1 MKTFDKLPGHEPS
14 TPLLDSLETL
24 DALKNFSSSDLSL
37 LADEIREFLLYST
50 NHSGGH
56 FGAGLGVVEL
66 TVALHHVFNTPRDKI
81 VWDVGHQAYPHKI
94 LTGRKGKMLSMRQKN
109 GLHPFPS
116 RDESE
121 FDAFGV
127 GHSST
132 SIGAALGMSVAN
144 STNKYISVIGDGAI
158 TAGMAYEAMAHAGS
172 IDKDLLV
179 ILNDNNMSISNNTG
193 GMSNYLAKIW
203 SSRWYIQI
211 REGGKSVLRMIP
223 SAKRFAKKTET
234 HIKGFLSPGALFEE
248 LGFQYIGPMDGHNLK
263 DLVRTLRNINDL
275 SGPVFLH
282 LVTQKGKGYLPAE
295 KDPIKFH
302 ALSKIESSSGKNNGP
317 KYQEVFGEWLC
328 EKAESGDENLV
339 AITPAMSEGSG
350 MTEFAQRFPNQFFDV
365 AIAEQHSM
373 TFAAGLACEGKKP
386 VLAIYSTF
394 LQRAYDQVVHDVAIQ
409 SLPVRFAIDRAGL
422 VGADG
427 STHAG
432 SFDIT
437 YLSTLPN
444 FIVMAASDE
453 AELVKMINTSV
464 DINDKPCAI
473 RYPRG
478 NGIGLELPSID
489 EKIEIGKGRI
499 VQEGNQACIL
509 SLGTRLEECKLAAEE
524 LKNKGVSTTI
534 IDARFAKPLDQEL
547 ILKCAREH
555 EVMITIEEGSIGGF
569 GSHVKNLLAETGV
582 FDKGLKFRS
591 MTLPDTFIDQDTPKK
606 MYELAGLSS
615 SQISKKILDIL
626 FTKDSIKVVKN

>member
-1 MKTFDKLPGHEPS
+1 MKTFKKFPENTPP
-14 TPLLDSLETL
+14 TPLLDSLEKL
-24 DALKNFSSSDLSL
+24 EALKNFSSSELLS

-50 NHSGGH
+50 KHSGGH

-66 TVALHHVFNTPRDKI
+66 TIALHYVFNTPNDKI

-94 LTGRKGKMLSMRQKN
+94 LTGRKEKMLSMRQKD

-116 RDESE
+116 REESD

-144 STNKYISVIGDGAI
+144 PTNKYISVIGDGAI

-172 IDKDLLV
+172 IEEDLLV

-193 GMSNYLAKIW
+193 GISNYLAKIW
-203 SSRWYIQI
+203 SSKWYIQI

-263 DLVRTLRNINDL
+263 DLVRTLKNINDL

-282 LVTQKGKGYLPAE
+282 LVTQKGKGFIPAE

-302 ALSKIESSSGKNNGP
+302 ALSKIETSTANNIGP

-328 EKAESGDENLV
+328 EKAESGDANLV

-394 LQRAYDQVVHDVAIQ
+394 LQRAYDQLIHDVAIQ
-409 SLPVRFAIDRAGL
+409 NLDILLAIDRAGF
-422 VGADG
+422 VGEDG
-427 STHAG
+427 ATHAG
-432 SFDIT
+432 IFDLT
-437 YLSTLPN
+437 YLRCIPN
-444 FIVMAASDE
+444 LTIMVPANENECWQMLDFGYSLNGPAA
-453 AELVKMINTSV
+453 V
-464 DINDKPCAI
+464 

-478 NGIGLELPSID
+478 NAPGENIEKNTNSIELGKAKILELKESAT
-489 EKIEIGKGRI
+489 
-499 VQEGNQACIL
+499 VAIL
-509 SLGTRLEECKLAAEE
+509 SFGSLLDISEEVAKE
-524 LKNKGVSTTI
+524 
-534 IDARFAKPLDQEL
+534 IDATLVDMRFVKPLDESLLREL
-547 ILKCAREH
+547 SASHDLF
-555 EVMITIEEGSIGGF
+555 VTVEENVIAGGAGSAVNEFVNANSLPIKLLNF
-569 GSHVKNLLAETGV
+569 GIPDEFPVVGSPEDQKQAAELTKENLLA
-582 FDKGLKFRS
+582 KIKS
-591 MTLPDTFIDQDTPKK
+591 K
-606 MYELAGLSS
+606 LAK
-615 SQISKKILDIL
+615 Q
-626 FTKDSIKVVKN
+626 

>member
-1 MKTFDKLPGHEPS
+1 MKTFKKFPENEPS
-14 TPLLDSLETL
+14 TPLLDSLKTL
-24 DALKNFSSSDLSL
+24 DALRNFSSSDLLS

-50 NHSGGH
+50 KHSGGH

-66 TVALHHVFNTPRDKI
+66 TIALHHVFNTPNDKI

-94 LTGRKGKMLSMRQKN
+94 LTGRKEKMLSMRQKD

-116 RDESE
+116 REESD

-132 SIGAALGMSVAN
+132 SIGAALGMSIAN
-144 STNKYISVIGDGAI
+144 PTNKYISVIGDGAI

-172 IDKDLLV
+172 IDEDLLV

-193 GMSNYLAKIW
+193 GISNYLAKIW
-203 SSRWYIQI
+203 SSKWYIQI

-263 DLVRTLRNINDL
+263 DLVRTLKNINDL

-282 LVTQKGKGYLPAE
+282 LVTQKGKGFIPAE

-302 ALSKIESSSGKNNGP
+302 ALSKIETSTSKNIGP

-328 EKAESGDENLV
+328 EKAESGDTNLV

-394 LQRAYDQVVHDVAIQ
+394 LQRAYDQLIHDVAIQ
-409 SLPVRFAIDRAGL
+409 NLDVLLAIDRAGF
-422 VGADG
+422 VGEDG
-427 STHAG
+427 ATHAG
-432 SFDIT
+432 IFDLT
-437 YLSTLPN
+437 YLRCIPN
-444 FIVMAASDE
+444 LTIMVPANENECWQMLDFGYSLNGPAA
-453 AELVKMINTSV
+453 V
-464 DINDKPCAI
+464 

-478 NGIGLELPSID
+478 NAPGENIEKNTNTIELGKAKILELKESST
-489 EKIEIGKGRI
+489 
-499 VQEGNQACIL
+499 VAIL
-509 SLGTRLEECKLAAEE
+509 SFGSLLDISEEVAKE
-524 LKNKGVSTTI
+524 
-534 IDARFAKPLDQEL
+534 IDATLVDMRFVKPLDESLLREL
-547 ILKCAREH
+547 SASHDLF
-555 EVMITIEEGSIGGF
+555 VTVEENVIAGGAGSAVNEFVNANSLPIKLLNF
-569 GSHVKNLLAETGV
+569 GIPDEFPVVGSPEDQKQAAELTKENLLA
-582 FDKGLKFRS
+582 KIKS
-591 MTLPDTFIDQDTPKK
+591 K
-606 MYELAGLSS
+606 LAKL
-615 SQISKKILDIL
+615 
-626 FTKDSIKVVKN
+626 

>member
-1 MKTFDKLPGHEPS
+1 MKTFKKFPENEPA
-14 TPLLDSLETL
+14 TPLLDSLKTL
-24 DALKNFSSSDLSL
+24 DALRNFSSSDLLS

-50 NHSGGH
+50 KHSGGH

-66 TVALHHVFNTPRDKI
+66 TIALHHVFNTPNDKI

-94 LTGRKGKMLSMRQKN
+94 LTGRKEKMLSMRQKD

-116 RDESE
+116 REESN

-132 SIGAALGMSVAN
+132 SIGAALGMSIAN
-144 STNKYISVIGDGAI
+144 PTNKYISVIGDGAI

-172 IDKDLLV
+172 IDEDLLV

-193 GMSNYLAKIW
+193 GISNYLAKIW
-203 SSRWYIQI
+203 SSKWYIQI

-263 DLVRTLRNINDL
+263 DLVRTLKNINDL

-282 LVTQKGKGYLPAE
+282 LVTQKGKGFIPAE

-302 ALSKIESSSGKNNGP
+302 ALSKIETSTSKNIGP

-328 EKAESGDENLV
+328 EKAESGDTNLV

-394 LQRAYDQVVHDVAIQ
+394 LQRAYDQLIHDVAIQ
-409 SLPVRFAIDRAGL
+409 NLDVLLAIDRAGF
-422 VGADG
+422 VGEDG
-427 STHAG
+427 ATHAG
-432 SFDIT
+432 IFDLT
-437 YLSTLPN
+437 YLRCIPN
-444 FIVMAASDE
+444 LTIMVPANENECWQMLDFGYSLNGPAA
-453 AELVKMINTSV
+453 V
-464 DINDKPCAI
+464 

-478 NGIGLELPSID
+478 NAPGENIEKNTNTIELGKAKILELKESST
-489 EKIEIGKGRI
+489 
-499 VQEGNQACIL
+499 VAIL
-509 SLGTRLEECKLAAEE
+509 SFGSLLDISEEVAKE
-524 LKNKGVSTTI
+524 
-534 IDARFAKPLDQEL
+534 IDATLVDMRFVKPLDESLLREL
-547 ILKCAREH
+547 SASHDLF
-555 EVMITIEEGSIGGF
+555 VTVEENVIAGGAGSAVNEFVNANSLPIKLLNF
-569 GSHVKNLLAETGV
+569 GIPDEFPVVGSPENQKQAAELTKENLLA
-582 FDKGLKFRS
+582 KIKS
-591 MTLPDTFIDQDTPKK
+591 K
-606 MYELAGLSS
+606 LAKL
-615 SQISKKILDIL
+615 
-626 FTKDSIKVVKN
+626 

>member
-1 MKTFDKLPGHEPS
+1 MKTFKKFPENEPS
-14 TPLLDSLETL
+14 TPLLDSLKTL
-24 DALKNFSSSDLSL
+24 DALRNFSSSDLLS

-50 NHSGGH
+50 KHSGGH

-66 TVALHHVFNTPRDKI
+66 TVALHHVFNTPNDKI

-94 LTGRKGKMLSMRQKN
+94 LTGRKEKMLSMRQKD

-116 RDESE
+116 REESN

-132 SIGAALGMSVAN
+132 SIGAALGMSIAN
-144 STNKYISVIGDGAI
+144 PTNKYISVIGDGAI

-172 IDKDLLV
+172 IDEDLLV

-193 GMSNYLAKIW
+193 GISNYLAKIW
-203 SSRWYIQI
+203 SSKWYIQI

-263 DLVRTLRNINDL
+263 DLIRTLKNINDL

-282 LVTQKGKGYLPAE
+282 LVTQKGKGFIPAE

-302 ALSKIESSSGKNNGP
+302 ALSKIETSTSKNIGP

-328 EKAESGDENLV
+328 EKAESGDTNLV

-394 LQRAYDQVVHDVAIQ
+394 LQRAYDQLIHDVAIQ
-409 SLPVRFAIDRAGL
+409 NLDVLLAIDRAGF
-422 VGADG
+422 VGEDG
-427 STHAG
+427 ATHAG
-432 SFDIT
+432 IFDLT
-437 YLSTLPN
+437 YLRCIPN
-444 FIVMAASDE
+444 LTIMVPANENECWQMLDFGYSLNGPAA
-453 AELVKMINTSV
+453 V
-464 DINDKPCAI
+464 

-478 NGIGLELPSID
+478 NAPGENIEKNTNTIELGKAKILELKESAT
-489 EKIEIGKGRI
+489 
-499 VQEGNQACIL
+499 VAIL
-509 SLGTRLEECKLAAEE
+509 SFGSLLDISEEVAKE
-524 LKNKGVSTTI
+524 
-534 IDARFAKPLDQEL
+534 IDATLVDMRFVKPLDESLLREL
-547 ILKCAREH
+547 STSHDLF
-555 EVMITIEEGSIGGF
+555 VTVEENVIAGGAGSAVNEFVNANSLPIKLLNF
-569 GSHVKNLLAETGV
+569 GIPDEFPVVGSPEDQKQAAELTKENLLA
-582 FDKGLKFRS
+582 KIKS
-591 MTLPDTFIDQDTPKK
+591 K
-606 MYELAGLSS
+606 LAK
-615 SQISKKILDIL
+615 Q
-626 FTKDSIKVVKN
+626 

>member
-1 MKTFDKLPGHEPS
+1 MKTFKKFPENEPS
-14 TPLLDSLETL
+14 TPLLDSLETM
-24 DALKNFSSSDLSL
+24 DVLKNFSSSDLLS

-50 NHSGGH
+50 KHSGGH

-66 TVALHHVFNTPRDKI
+66 TIALHHVFNTPNDKI

-94 LTGRKGKMLSMRQKN
+94 LTGRKEKMLSMRQKD

-116 RDESE
+116 REESD
-121 FDAFGV
+121 FDSFGV

-144 STNKYISVIGDGAI
+144 PTNKYISVIGDGAI

-172 IDKDLLV
+172 IDEDLLV

-193 GMSNYLAKIW
+193 GISNYLAKIW
-203 SSRWYIQI
+203 SSKWYIQI

-263 DLVRTLRNINDL
+263 DLVRTLKNINDL

-282 LVTQKGKGYLPAE
+282 LVTQKGKGFIPAE

-302 ALSKIESSSGKNNGP
+302 ALSKIETSTSKNIGP

-328 EKAESGDENLV
+328 EKAESGDANLV

-394 LQRAYDQVVHDVAIQ
+394 LQRAYDQLIHDVAIQ
-409 SLPVRFAIDRAGL
+409 NLDILLAIDRAGF
-422 VGADG
+422 VGEDG
-427 STHAG
+427 ATHAG
-432 SFDIT
+432 IFDLT
-437 YLSTLPN
+437 YLRCIPN
-444 FIVMAASDE
+444 LTIMVPANENECWQMLDFGYSLNGPAA
-453 AELVKMINTSV
+453 V
-464 DINDKPCAI
+464 

-478 NGIGLELPSID
+478 NAPGENIEKNTNTIELGKAKILELKESST
-489 EKIEIGKGRI
+489 
-499 VQEGNQACIL
+499 VAIL
-509 SLGTRLEECKLAAEE
+509 SFGSLLDISEEVAKE
-524 LKNKGVSTTI
+524 
-534 IDARFAKPLDQEL
+534 IDATLVDMRFVKPLDESLLREL
-547 ILKCAREH
+547 SASHDLF
-555 EVMITIEEGSIGGF
+555 VTVEENVIAGGAGSAVNEFVNANSLPIKLLNF
-569 GSHVKNLLAETGV
+569 GIPDEFPVVGSPEDQKQAAELTKENLLA
-582 FDKGLKFRS
+582 KIKS
-591 MTLPDTFIDQDTPKK
+591 K
-606 MYELAGLSS
+606 LAK
-615 SQISKKILDIL
+615 Q
-626 FTKDSIKVVKN
+626 

>member
-1 MKTFDKLPGHEPS
+1 MKTFKKFPENEPS
-14 TPLLDSLETL
+14 TPLLDSLKTL
-24 DALKNFSSSDLSL
+24 DALRNFSSSDLLS

-50 NHSGGH
+50 KHSGGH

-66 TVALHHVFNTPRDKI
+66 TVALHHVFNTPNDKI

-94 LTGRKGKMLSMRQKN
+94 LTGRKEKMLSMRQKD

-116 RDESE
+116 REESN

-132 SIGAALGMSVAN
+132 SIGAALGMSIAN
-144 STNKYISVIGDGAI
+144 PTNKYISVIGDGAI

-172 IDKDLLV
+172 IDEDLLV

-193 GMSNYLAKIW
+193 GISNYLAKIW
-203 SSRWYIQI
+203 SSKWYIQI

-263 DLVRTLRNINDL
+263 DLIRTLKNINDL

-282 LVTQKGKGYLPAE
+282 LVTQKGKGFIPAE

-302 ALSKIESSSGKNNGP
+302 ALSKIETSTSKNIGP

-328 EKAESGDENLV
+328 EKAESGDTNLV

-394 LQRAYDQVVHDVAIQ
+394 LQRAYDQLIHDVAIQ
-409 SLPVRFAIDRAGL
+409 NLDVLLAIDRAGF
-422 VGADG
+422 VGEDG
-427 STHAG
+427 ATHAG
-432 SFDIT
+432 IFDLT
-437 YLSTLPN
+437 YLRCIPN
-444 FIVMAASDE
+444 LTIMVPANENECWQMLDFGYSLNGPAA
-453 AELVKMINTSV
+453 V
-464 DINDKPCAI
+464 

-478 NGIGLELPSID
+478 NAPGENIEKNTNTIELGKAKILELKESAT
-489 EKIEIGKGRI
+489 
-499 VQEGNQACIL
+499 VAIL
-509 SLGTRLEECKLAAEE
+509 SFGSLLDISEEVAKE
-524 LKNKGVSTTI
+524 
-534 IDARFAKPLDQEL
+534 IDATLVDMRFVKPLDESLLREL
-547 ILKCAREH
+547 SASHDLFVTVEENVIAGGAGSAVNEFVNANSLPIKLLNFGIPDEFPVVGSPEDQKQAAE
-555 EVMITIEEGSIGGF
+555 ITKE
-569 GSHVKNLLAETGV
+569 NLLA
-582 FDKGLKFRS
+582 KIKS
-591 MTLPDTFIDQDTPKK
+591 K
-606 MYELAGLSS
+606 LAK
-615 SQISKKILDIL
+615 Q
-626 FTKDSIKVVKN
+626 

>member
-1 MKTFDKLPGHEPS
+1 MKTFKKFPEKEPS
-14 TPLLDSLETL
+14 TPLLDSLEAL
-24 DALKNFSSSDLSL
+24 DALKNFSSSDLLS

-50 NHSGGH
+50 KHSGGH

-66 TVALHHVFNTPRDKI
+66 TIALHYVFDTPNDKI

-94 LTGRKGKMLSMRQKN
+94 LTGRKEKMLSMRQKD

-116 RDESE
+116 REESD

-132 SIGAALGMSVAN
+132 SIGAALGMSIAN
-144 STNKYISVIGDGAI
+144 PTNKYISVIGDGAI

-193 GMSNYLAKIW
+193 GISNYLAKIW
-203 SSRWYIQI
+203 SSKWYIQI

-263 DLVRTLRNINDL
+263 DLVRTLKNINDL

-282 LVTQKGKGYLPAE
+282 LVTQKGKGFIPAE

-302 ALSKIESSSGKNNGP
+302 ALSKIETSTSKNIGP

-328 EKAESGDENLV
+328 EKAESGDTNLV

-394 LQRAYDQVVHDVAIQ
+394 LQRAYDQLIHDVAIQ
-409 SLPVRFAIDRAGL
+409 NLDVLLAIDRAGF
-422 VGADG
+422 VGEDG
-427 STHAG
+427 ATHAG
-432 SFDIT
+432 IFDLT
-437 YLSTLPN
+437 YLRCIPN
-444 FIVMAASDE
+444 LTIMVPANENECWQMLNFGYSLNGPAA
-453 AELVKMINTSV
+453 V
-464 DINDKPCAI
+464 

-478 NGIGLELPSID
+478 NAPGENIEKNTNTIELGKA
-489 EKIEIGKGRI
+489 KIIELKESAT
-499 VQEGNQACIL
+499 VAIL
-509 SLGTRLEECKLAAEE
+509 SFGSLLDISEEAAKE
-524 LKNKGVSTTI
+524 
-534 IDARFAKPLDQEL
+534 IDATLVDMRFVKPLDESLLREL
-547 ILKCAREH
+547 SSSHDLF
-555 EVMITIEEGSIGGF
+555 VTVEENVIAGGAGSAVNEFVNANSLPIKLLNF
-569 GSHVKNLLAETGV
+569 GIPDEFPVVGSPEDQKQAAELTKENLLA
-582 FDKGLKFRS
+582 KIKS
-591 MTLPDTFIDQDTPKK
+591 K
-606 MYELAGLSS
+606 LAKL
-615 SQISKKILDIL
+615 
-626 FTKDSIKVVKN
+626 